1 VCARPEHR
9 VFAALVAALLCGCT
23 LVRPAPTTVECRP
36 PPEAGETLAQAWQA
50 YQPDQPISL
59 AVTLR
64 RRLFAFQTL
73 LLSAGM
79 YDDYPPAEPSR
90 VNAEYAPQFVR
101 DFGMSRNEGLADA
114 LNKLSRTLQDARER
128 SEADFDGNCGLILAR
143 RALRMD
149 PVTISTD
156 WILQTVTWGF
166 APYFQTSI
174 SQLIQEAA
182 PRLHCRCSRG
192 GSSRVG
198 ARVHD
203 ASSRALAGY
212 VRWLTDR
219 LAREL
224 LRS

>member
-128 SEADFDGNCGLILAR
+128 SEVELGGNCGLLLAR
-143 RALRMD
+143 RTLRAD
-149 PVTISTD
+149 PGTVSTD

-174 SQLIQEAA
+174 RQLIQEAA
-182 PRLHCRCSRG
+182 QSCSAEAGAAGTAESVLVCTMR
-192 GSSRVG
+192 RVG
-198 ARVHD
+198 
-203 ASSRALAGY
+203 L
-212 VRWLTDR
+212 
-219 LAREL
+219 
-224 LRS
+224 